1 MNKLGFG
8 RYDLATCLAFAS
20 YASCSIV
27 IPMCLVA
34 LAVDLHF
41 PLDEGGMGR
50 GGGLQAARASA
61 MIVTMVLCGFAAGRW
76 GKRVSIGCSLLF
88 MGGGVLICALSPWYG
103 LLFLAL
109 AVAGLGEGVVEGLAT
124 PFVQDIHPDQP
135 GRYLNITHSFWSV
148 GVVTLV
154 LAAGALL
161 QAGVGWRCIV
171 GAVGL
176 FTLVP
181 ALLFLWPDHGPANP
195 DHQEEKVH
203 WRDVIRKTGEICR
216 HRRFWLYFAMMFFA
230 GGAEFCLTF
239 WCASFIQIAYGGSAW
254 AAGLGTA
261 VFSAGMFAGRVGSG
275 LWVRQNRLQ
284 RLIAVMAFLGVGIS
298 LFLPYLTSIAMLYAL
313 LFFAGIASGPF
324 WPSIQ
329 SHGERRTPGD
339 TTMMMILFSCAG
351 VPGCGFF
358 TWFMGVLGD
367 MIGLRS
373 SFLMIPACFL
383 VVLGLICYDWIAESR
398 EQPVAKA

>member
-1 MNKLGFG
+1 MSKLIFG

-20 YASCSIV
+20 YACCSIV

-34 LAVDLHF
+34 IAVDLHF
-41 PLDEGGMGR
+41 PLEAGGMGR
-50 GGGLQAARASA
+50 GGALQVARASSM
-61 MIVTMVLCGFAAGRW
+61 MITMVLCGFCAGRW
-76 GKRVSIGCSLLF
+76 GKRVTLGGSILL
-88 MGGGVLICALSPWYG
+88 MGLGVLMCALSPWYG

-109 AVAGLGEGVVEGLAT
+109 VVAGFGEGVIEGLAT

-135 GRYLNITHSFWSV
+135 GRYLNISHSFWSV

-161 QAGVGWRCIV
+161 QAGVYWRYIV
-171 GAVGL
+171 GGVGL
-176 FTLVP
+176 LTLIP
-181 ALLFLWPDHGPANP
+181 ALLFLWPNHGPTNP
-195 DHQEEKVH
+195 DHREEKVH
-203 WRDVIRKTGEICR
+203 WRDIIRKTKEIFS

-239 WCASFIQIAYGGSAW
+239 WCASFIQIAYSGSAW

-261 VFSAGMFAGRVGSG
+261 FFSSGMFLSRFGSG

-284 RLIAVMAFLGVGIS
+284 RLIAGMAFLGIVTS
-298 LFLPYLTSIAMLYAL
+298 LLLPYLSSITMLYAL
-313 LFFAGIASGPF
+313 LFLAGIASGPF

-339 TTMMMILFSCAG
+339 MTMMMILFSCAG
-351 VPGCGFF
+351 IPGSGFF
-358 TWFMGVLGD
+358 TWFMGFLGD
-367 MIGLRS
+367 IIGLRA
-373 SFLMIPACFL
+373 SFLMIPACFT
-383 VVLGLICYDWIAESR
+383 VVLILICYDWVVESR
-398 EQPVAKA
+398 EQPVAKS